1 MTTERVD
8 AAASDDGEAVCYLCL
23 GGGVDDDAGQPLR
36 RDCACRGSDAG
47 FVHFDCLTEYAA
59 TKSELADKKILGM
72 IEIEFVKPWLNCPSC
87 HQKYQNELAVDIATE
102 FVLFVRRQYPDDTQ
116 RQVEALYVKLGAL
129 SSMLDRLQPRQ
140 KIEVGVTANVLLSM
154 IDDRL
159 KRETSLPR
167 RYSSF
172 AAFAHNVHGRIAL
185 GEGTEESARM
195 ALTHFEN
202 QLEVYKVGED
212 EGIASAKQNIAIA
225 KSKCEGGNIEEVLKA
240 SQEVYELRIAQ
251 LGEEDH
257 LTIHAGKKYSID
269 LHNANRRDEARELLM
284 KLLATSKQVLGPNH
298 NTTKEVALALDVFCL
313 VKDDVHGAGG
323 HHPLAS
329 EDREALCVICAL
341 MGERVD
347 EAGQQVRRDCACPG
361 TDAGFVHLSCL
372 TNYAIAKN
380 KGWDGGDS

>member
-1 MTTERVD
+1 MN
-8 AAASDDGEAVCYLCL
+8 
-23 GGGVDDDAGQPLR
+23 
-36 RDCACRGSDAG
+36 
-47 FVHFDCLTEYAA
+47 
-59 TKSELADKKILGM
+59 
-72 IEIEFVKPWLNCPSC
+72 EFVNPWLFCTSC
-87 HQKYQNELAVDIATE
+87 HQEYQNELRIDIGTK
-102 FVLFVRRQYPDDTQ
+102 FVSFVRRQYPQDTH
-116 RQVEALYVKLGAL
+116 RQVEARYMKLFAL
-129 SSMLDRLQPRQ
+129 MKIFNRLQPFQ
-140 KIEVGVTANVLLSM
+140 KIEAGVTANVLLSL
-154 IDDRL
+154 IDRIKVDAPP
-159 KRETSLPR
+159 LPR
-167 RYSSF
+167 RYLNF
-172 AAFAHNVHGRIAL
+172 KAHAHNVHGYIAIK
-185 GEGTEESARM
+185 EGTEESARR

-347 EAGQQVRRDCACPG
+347 EAGQQVRRNCACPG
-361 TDAGFVHLSCL
+361 TDAGFVCSPLL
-372 TNYAIAKN
+372 PN
-380 KGWDGGDS
+380 

>member
-1 MTTERVD
+1 MTSTEV
-8 AAASDDGEAVCYLCL
+8 ASSLLAFNDEGVAVCYLCL
-23 GGGVDDDAGQPLR
+23 DGGLDDADQPLR
-36 RDCACRGSDAG
+36 RDCACRGTDAG
-47 FVHFDCLTEYAA
+47 FVHLECLTGLAA
-59 TKSELADKKILGM
+59 SKSVQARNKDM
-72 IEIEFVKPWLNCPSC
+72 NSFNNPWEFCPSC
-87 HQKYQNELAVDIATE
+87 NQKYQNELAVDIATE

-257 LTIHAGKKYSID
+257 LTIHAGKKYAID
-269 LHNANRRDEARELLM
+269 LHNANRGDEARELLM
-284 KLLATSKQVLGPNH
+284 KLLATSKQVLGPHH
-298 NTTKEVALALDVFCL
+298 NDTKDVENALD
-313 VKDDVHGAGG
+313 
-323 HHPLAS
+323 
-329 EDREALCVICAL
+329 
-341 MGERVD
+341 
-347 EAGQQVRRDCACPG
+347 
-361 TDAGFVHLSCL
+361 
-372 TNYAIAKN
+372 
-380 KGWDGGDS
+380 